1 MAGRIK
7 PLSLNCQVILSMP
20 GNFKQSIRNRMP
32 NFVRKS
38 LGNRI
43 MATIIVSIT
52 LVMSVEI
59 LLDLYFGKKDAL
71 QLMETL
77 SMDLAASTYSGIRYP
92 MSVGD
97 SGAVDQVL
105 TDIREKMEGIEVFIC
120 DTNQLIT
127 WSTHRDKVYTN
138 IADTINNPGPLE
150 ALSVLFASGKAPK
163 ESFETMSDGKRHII
177 IIEPILNEKVCFHCH
192 GSSRKVIGG
201 MIVKTNVERALL
213 TVTAAKNRTIFTT
226 ILALLAIIVI
236 SYAMIEKFI
245 SRRVQR
251 LAGGVKKVAAGDLD
265 FEIQAR
271 SSDEIGDLARSF
283 NIMTHELKEA
293 RDEITNWT
301 LTLEDLVE
309 ERTAQLKRAQE
320 NAIQAEKMASMGRL
334 AAIVA
339 HEINNP
345 LAGIRTYAKL
355 MLKRGAELFPG
366 DAVKYIQYIETI
378 ESESARCGEIVRGL
392 LQFARPTKPKISQH
406 DINTLVEETLRL
418 VQHQID
424 LLNIEIKLELAPE
437 SPQISCDDQKIKQAL
452 VALLLNACDAVQSDT
467 GFIAISTYLM
477 EEKKRVGI
485 AISDNGIGMDEET
498 RSHMFEPFFTTKTVS
513 PEKESSLNSG
523 LGVSVVYEIVK
534 SHQGSIEVES
544 ELGKGTTITICLPQ
558 EPPAHSEQ
566 A

>member
-1 MAGRIK
+1 MTENTKDFFA
-7 PLSLNCQVILSMP
+7 
-20 GNFKQSIRNRMP
+20 NRLP
-32 NFVRKS
+32 NFIRKR
-38 LGNRI
+38 LGHRI

-52 LVMSVEI
+52 LVMGFEI
-59 LLDLYFGKKDAL
+59 ILDLYFGKKDAIE
-71 QLMETL
+71 LMETL
-77 SMDLAASTYSGIRYP
+77 SLDLAASTYSGIKYP

-97 SGAVDQVL
+97 SSAVEQVL
-105 TDIREKMEGIEVFIC
+105 TDIREKMEGVEVFIC

-127 WSTHRDKVYTN
+127 WSTHRDKIYKN
-138 IADTINNPGPLE
+138 ITHTIDNEEFLT
-150 ALSVLFASGKAPK
+150 ALSVLLQSGKAPQ
-163 ESFETMSDGKRHII
+163 ESFETDIGGKRHII
-177 IIEPILNEKVCFHCH
+177 IIEPIFNEEVCYHCH
-192 GSSRKVIGG
+192 GSSKQIIGG
-201 MIVKTNVERALL
+201 MIVKTNVERALR
-213 TVTAAKNRTIFTT
+213 TVSAAKNRTILITL
-226 ILALLAIIVI
+226 LALLAIIVI

-437 SPQISCDDQKIKQAL
+437 SLQISCDDQKIKQAL

-485 AISDNGIGMDEET
+485 AISDNGIGMDAET

>member
-1 MAGRIK
+1 MTEHTK
-7 PLSLNCQVILSMP
+7 D
-20 GNFKQSIRNRMP
+20 FFTNRLP
-32 NFVRKS
+32 NFIRKR
-38 LGNRI
+38 LGHRI

-52 LVMSVEI
+52 LVMGVEI
-59 LLDLYFGKKDAL
+59 ILDLYFGKKDAIE
-71 QLMETL
+71 LMETL
-77 SMDLAASTYSGIRYP
+77 SLDLAASTYSGIKYP

-97 SGAVDQVL
+97 SSAVEQVL
-105 TDIREKMEGIEVFIC
+105 TDIREKMEGVEVFIC

-127 WSTHRDKVYTN
+127 WSTHQDKIYKN
-138 IADTINNPGPLE
+138 ITHTIDNKEFLT
-150 ALSVLFASGKAPK
+150 ALSVLLQSGKAPQ
-163 ESFETMSDGKRHII
+163 ESFETYIGGKRHII
-177 IIEPILNEKVCFHCH
+177 IIEPILNEEVCYHCH
-192 GSSRKVIGG
+192 GSSKQIIGG
-201 MIVKTNVERALL
+201 MIVKTNVERALR
-213 TVTAAKNRTIFTT
+213 TVSAAKNRTILITL
-226 ILALLAIIVI
+226 LALLAIIVI

-406 DINTLVEETLRL
+406 DINALVEETLRL

-467 GFIAISTYLM
+467 GFIDISTYLM

-485 AISDNGIGMDEET
+485 AISDNGIGMDAET
-498 RSHMFEPFFTTKTVS
+498 KSHMFEPFFTTKTVS

>member
-1 MAGRIK
+1 MTEHTKDFFA
-7 PLSLNCQVILSMP
+7 
-20 GNFKQSIRNRMP
+20 NRLP
-32 NFVRKS
+32 NFIRKR
-38 LGNRI
+38 LGHRI

-52 LVMSVEI
+52 LVMGVEI
-59 LLDLYFGKKDAL
+59 ILDLYFGKKDAIE
-71 QLMETL
+71 LMETL
-77 SMDLAASTYSGIRYP
+77 SLDLAASTYSGIKYP

-97 SGAVDQVL
+97 SSAVEQVL
-105 TDIREKMEGIEVFIC
+105 TDIREKMEGVEVFIC

-127 WSTHRDKVYTN
+127 WSTHRDKIYKN
-138 IADTINNPGPLE
+138 ITHTIDNEEFLT
-150 ALSVLFASGKAPK
+150 ALNVLLQSGKAPQ
-163 ESFETMSDGKRHII
+163 ESFETDIGGKRHII
-177 IIEPILNEKVCFHCH
+177 IIEPILNEEVCYHCH
-192 GSSRKVIGG
+192 GSSKQIIGG
-201 MIVKTNVERALL
+201 MIVKTNVERALR
-213 TVTAAKNRTIFTT
+213 TVSAAKNRTILITL
-226 ILALLAIIVI
+226 LALLAIIVI

-355 MLKRGAELFPG
+355 ILKRSAELFPG

-513 PEKESSLNSG
+513 PGQESSLNSG
-523 LGVSVVYEIVK
+523 RGVSVVYEIVK

>member
-1 MAGRIK
+1 MTDTIK
-7 PLSLNCQVILSMP
+7 Y
-20 GNFKQSIRNRMP
+20 
-32 NFVRKS
+32 FVRNHLPDLIRKK
-38 LGNRI
+38 LGHRI

-52 LVMSVEI
+52 LVMGVEI
-59 LLDLYFGKKDAL
+59 VLDLYFGKKDAL
-71 QLMETL
+71 EVMETL
-77 SMDLAASTYSGIRYP
+77 SLDLAASTYSGIKYP

-97 SGAVDQVL
+97 SSAVEQVL
-105 TDIREKMEGIEVFIC
+105 TDIREKMEGVEVFIC

-127 WSTHRDKVYTN
+127 WSTHQDKIYKN
-138 IADTINNPGPLE
+138 ITPTINNSEFLS
-150 ALSVLFASGKAPK
+150 ALSLLLQTGEAPK
-163 ESFETMSDGKRHII
+163 ESFEAEIDGKRHII

-192 GSSRKVIGG
+192 GSSKKIIGG
-201 MIVKTNVERALL
+201 MIVKTNVERALM
-213 TVTAAKNRTIFTT
+213 TVSAAKNRTIFTT
-226 ILALLAIIVI
+226 ILALFTIILI

-271 SSDEIGDLARSF
+271 SADEIGDLARSF

-309 ERTAQLKRAQE
+309 ERTTQLKRAQE

-355 MLKRGAELFPG
+355 MLKRRDELFPG
-366 DAVKYIQYIETI
+366 NATKYIQYLETI

-406 DINTLVEETLRL
+406 DINTLVQETLRL
-418 VQHQID
+418 VQHQVD
-424 LLNIEIKLELAPE
+424 LLNIEVKLDLAPE
-437 SPQISCDDQKIKQAL
+437 SPQASCDDQKIKQAL

-467 GFIAISTYLM
+467 GFIAISTYIM
-477 EEKKRVGI
+477 AKKKKVGI
-485 AISDNGIGMDEET
+485 AVSDNGIGMDEET
-498 RSHMFEPFFTTKTVS
+498 KAHMFEPFFTTKTVS
-513 PEKESSLNSG
+513 PEKEASLNSG

-534 SHQGSIEVES
+534 SHQGNIEVES

-558 EPPAHSEQ
+558 EPEASCEQ
-566 A
+566 G

>member
-1 MAGRIK
+1 MTDTIK
-7 PLSLNCQVILSMP
+7 YFV
-20 GNFKQSIRNRMP
+20 RNRLP
-32 NFVRKS
+32 DLIRKK
-38 LGNRI
+38 LGHRI

-52 LVMSVEI
+52 LVMGVEI
-59 LLDLYFGKKDAL
+59 VLDLYFGKKDAL
-71 QLMETL
+71 EVMETL
-77 SMDLAASTYSGIRYP
+77 SLDLAASTYSGIKYP

-97 SGAVDQVL
+97 SSAVEQVL
-105 TDIREKMEGIEVFIC
+105 TDIREKMEGVEVFIC

-127 WSTHRDKVYTN
+127 WSTHQDKIYKN
-138 IADTINNPGPLE
+138 ITPTINNSEFLS
-150 ALSVLFASGKAPK
+150 ALSLLLQTGEAPK
-163 ESFETMSDGKRHII
+163 ESFEAEIDGKRHII

-192 GSSRKVIGG
+192 GSSKKIIGG
-201 MIVKTNVERALL
+201 MIVKTNVERALM
-213 TVTAAKNRTIFTT
+213 TVSAAKNRTIFTT
-226 ILALLAIIVI
+226 ILALFTIILI

-271 SSDEIGDLARSF
+271 SADEIGDLARSF

-309 ERTAQLKRAQE
+309 ERTTQLKRAQE

-355 MLKRGAELFPG
+355 MLKRRDELFPG
-366 DAVKYIQYIETI
+366 NATKYIQYLETI

-406 DINTLVEETLRL
+406 DINTLVQETLRL
-418 VQHQID
+418 VQHQVD
-424 LLNIEIKLELAPE
+424 LLNIEVKLDLAPE
-437 SPQISCDDQKIKQAL
+437 SPQASCDDQKIKQAL

-467 GFIAISTYLM
+467 GFIAISTYIM
-477 EEKKRVGI
+477 AKKKKVGI
-485 AISDNGIGMDEET
+485 AVSDNGIGMDEET
-498 RSHMFEPFFTTKTVS
+498 KAHMFEPFFTTKTVS
-513 PEKESSLNSG
+513 PEKEASLNSG

-534 SHQGSIEVES
+534 SHQGNIEVES
-544 ELGKGTTITICLPQ
+544 ELGQGTTITICLPQ
-558 EPPAHSEQ
+558 EPEASCEQ
-566 A
+566 G

>member
-1 MAGRIK
+1 MTDSIK
-7 PLSLNCQVILSMP
+7 YFIKNRLPD
-20 GNFKQSIRNRMP
+20 FIR
-32 NFVRKS
+32 KK
-38 LGNRI
+38 LGHRI

-52 LVMSVEI
+52 LVMSFEI
-59 LLDLYFGKKDAL
+59 ILDLYFGKKDAIK
-71 QLMETL
+71 LMETL
-77 SMDLAASTYSGIRYP
+77 SLDLAASTYSGIKYP

-97 SGAVDQVL
+97 SSAVEQVL

-127 WSTHRDKVYTN
+127 WSTHRDKIYTN
-138 IADTINNPGPLE
+138 ITNTINNAEPMA
-150 ALSVLFASGKAPK
+150 ALALLLQSGEAPK
-163 ESFETMSDGKRHII
+163 ESFEAEIDGKRHII
-177 IIEPILNEKVCFHCH
+177 IIEPILNEEACFHCH
-192 GSSRKVIGG
+192 GSSRKIIGG
-201 MIVKTNVERALL
+201 MIVKTNVERALR
-213 TVTAAKNRTIFTT
+213 TVTAAKNRTILTT

-424 LLNIEIKLELAPE
+424 LLNIEIKLELASE

-467 GFIAISTYLM
+467 GFIDISTYLM

>member
-1 MAGRIK
+1 MLTNMKNFIK
-7 PLSLNCQVILSMP
+7 
-20 GNFKQSIRNRMP
+20 NRLP
-32 NFVRKS
+32 NLVKKS

-52 LVMSVEI
+52 LVMGVEI
-59 LLDLYFGKKDAL
+59 LLDLYFGKRDTLK
-71 QLMETL
+71 LMETL

-127 WSTHRDKVYTN
+127 WSTHRNKVYTN
-138 IADTINNPGPLE
+138 IAGTIKNTASLE
-150 ALSVLFASGKAPK
+150 ALSLLLRTGKAPR
-163 ESFETMSDGKRHII
+163 ESFETVSDGKRHII
-177 IIEPILNEKVCFHCH
+177 IIEPILNEKDCYHCH
-192 GSSRKVIGG
+192 GSSRPVIGG
-201 MIVKTNVERALL
+201 MIVKTDVERALQ

-226 ILALLAIIVI
+226 ILALLAIIAI
-236 SYAMIEKFI
+236 SFAMIEKFI

-251 LAGGVKKVAAGDLD
+251 LADAVKKVASGDLD

-271 SSDEIGDLARSF
+271 SADEIGDLANSF
-283 NIMTHELKEA
+283 NSMTHELKEA

-355 MLKRGAELFPG
+355 MLKRRIELFP
-366 DAVKYIQYIETI
+366 DEYAKYVQYLETI
-378 ESESARCGEIVRGL
+378 ESEAARCGEIVRGL

-406 DINTLVEETLRL
+406 DINTLVQETLRL
-418 VQHQID
+418 VQHQVD
-424 LLNIEIKLELAPE
+424 LLNIEVTLDLAPE
-437 SPQISCDDQKIKQAL
+437 SPQVNCDDQKIKQAL

-467 GFIAISTYLM
+467 GCIVLHTRLL
-477 EEKKRVGI
+477 EREKRVKLVVE
-485 AISDNGIGMDEET
+485 DNGIGMDEET

-513 PEKESSLNSG
+513 PEKETSLNSG

-534 SHQGSIEVES
+534 SHNGTIEVES
-544 ELGKGTTITICLPQ
+544 VLGQGTIISIWLPQ
-558 EPPAHSEQ
+558 DTPTAGTEP
-566 A
+566 

>member
-1 MAGRIK
+1 MTDSIK
-7 PLSLNCQVILSMP
+7 YFIKNRLPD
-20 GNFKQSIRNRMP
+20 FIR
-32 NFVRKS
+32 KK
-38 LGNRI
+38 LGHRI

-52 LVMSVEI
+52 LVMSFEI
-59 LLDLYFGKKDAL
+59 ILDLYFGKKDAIK
-71 QLMETL
+71 LMETL
-77 SMDLAASTYSGIRYP
+77 SLDLAASTYSGIKYP

-97 SGAVDQVL
+97 SSAVEQVL

-127 WSTHRDKVYTN
+127 WSTHRDKIYTN
-138 IADTINNPGPLE
+138 ITNTINNAEPMA
-150 ALSVLFASGKAPK
+150 ALALLLQSGEAPK
-163 ESFETMSDGKRHII
+163 ESFEAEIDGKRHII
-177 IIEPILNEKVCFHCH
+177 IIEPILNEEACFHCH
-192 GSSRKVIGG
+192 GSSRKIIGG
-201 MIVKTNVERALL
+201 MIVKTNVERALR
-213 TVTAAKNRTIFTT
+213 TVTAAKNRTILTT

-392 LQFARPTKPKISQH
+392 LQFARPTKPKIGQH

-424 LLNIEIKLELAPE
+424 LLNIEIKLELASE

-467 GFIAISTYLM
+467 GFIDISTYLM

-558 EPPAHSEQ
+558 EPPAHREQ

>member
-1 MAGRIK
+1 MTK
-7 PLSLNCQVILSMP
+7 TTK
-20 GNFKQSIRNRMP
+20 NFFTNRLP
-32 NFVRKS
+32 NFIRKR
-38 LGNRI
+38 LGHRI

-52 LVMSVEI
+52 LVMGFEI
-59 LLDLYFGKKDAL
+59 VLDLYFGKKDAIE
-71 QLMETL
+71 LMETL
-77 SMDLAASTYSGIRYP
+77 SLDLAASTYSGIKYP

-97 SGAVDQVL
+97 SSAVEQVL

-127 WSTHRDKVYTN
+127 WSTHRDKIYKN
-138 IADTINNPGPLE
+138 ITHTINNEEFLTALGVLLQSGE
-150 ALSVLFASGKAPK
+150 APQ
-163 ESFETMSDGKRHII
+163 ESFETDIGGKRHII
-177 IIEPILNEKVCFHCH
+177 IVEPILNEEVCYHCH
-192 GSSRKVIGG
+192 GSSKQIIGG
-201 MIVKTNVERALL
+201 MIVKTNVERALM
-213 TVTAAKNRTIFTT
+213 TVSAAKNRTVLITL
-226 ILALLAIIVI
+226 LALLAIIVI

-437 SPQISCDDQKIKQAL
+437 SPEISCDDQKIKQAL

-467 GFIAISTYLM
+467 GFIAISTHIL

-534 SHQGSIEVES
+534 SHQGTIEVES

-558 EPPAHSEQ
+558 EPAAHSEQ

>member
-1 MAGRIK
+1 MTDSIK
-7 PLSLNCQVILSMP
+7 YFIKNRLPD
-20 GNFKQSIRNRMP
+20 FIR
-32 NFVRKS
+32 KK
-38 LGNRI
+38 LGHRI

-52 LVMSVEI
+52 LVMSFEI
-59 LLDLYFGKKDAL
+59 ILDLYFGKKDAIK
-71 QLMETL
+71 LMETL
-77 SMDLAASTYSGIRYP
+77 SLDLAASTYSGIKYP

-97 SGAVDQVL
+97 SSAVEQVL

-127 WSTHRDKVYTN
+127 WSTHRDKIYTN
-138 IADTINNPGPLE
+138 ITNTINNAEPMA
-150 ALSVLFASGKAPK
+150 ALALLLQSGEAPK
-163 ESFETMSDGKRHII
+163 ESFEAEIDGKRHII
-177 IIEPILNEKVCFHCH
+177 IIEPILNEEACFHCH
-192 GSSRKVIGG
+192 GSSRKIIGG
-201 MIVKTNVERALL
+201 MIVKTNVERALR
-213 TVTAAKNRTIFTT
+213 TVTAAKNRTILTT

-392 LQFARPTKPKISQH
+392 LQFARPTKPKIGQH

-467 GFIAISTYLM
+467 GFIDISTYLM

>member
-1 MAGRIK
+1 MTEHTKDFFA
-7 PLSLNCQVILSMP
+7 
-20 GNFKQSIRNRMP
+20 NRLP
-32 NFVRKS
+32 NFIRKR
-38 LGNRI
+38 LGHRI

-52 LVMSVEI
+52 LVMGVEI
-59 LLDLYFGKKDAL
+59 ILDLYFGKKDAIE
-71 QLMETL
+71 LMETL
-77 SMDLAASTYSGIRYP
+77 SLDLAASTYSGIKYP

-97 SGAVDQVL
+97 SSAVEQVL
-105 TDIREKMEGIEVFIC
+105 TDIREKMEGVEVFIC

-127 WSTHRDKVYTN
+127 WSTHRDKIYKN
-138 IADTINNPGPLE
+138 ITHTIDNEEFLT
-150 ALSVLFASGKAPK
+150 ALNVLLQSGKAPQ
-163 ESFETMSDGKRHII
+163 ESFETDIGGKRHII
-177 IIEPILNEKVCFHCH
+177 IIEPILNEEVCYHCH
-192 GSSRKVIGG
+192 GSSKQIIGG
-201 MIVKTNVERALL
+201 MIVKTNVERALR
-213 TVTAAKNRTIFTT
+213 TVSAAKNRTILITL
-226 ILALLAIIVI
+226 LALLAIIVI

>member
-1 MAGRIK
+1 
-7 PLSLNCQVILSMP
+7 
-20 GNFKQSIRNRMP
+20 
-32 NFVRKS
+32 
-38 LGNRI
+38 

-52 LVMSVEI
+52 LVMSFEI
-59 LLDLYFGKKDAL
+59 VFDLYFGKKDAIE
-71 QLMETL
+71 LMETL
-77 SMDLAASTYSGIRYP
+77 SLDLAASTYSGIKYP

-97 SGAVDQVL
+97 SGAVEQVL
-105 TDIREKMEGIEVFIC
+105 TDIREKMDGVEVFIC

-127 WSTHRDKVYTN
+127 WSTHRDKIYKN
-138 IADTINNPGPLE
+138 ITHTINNTEFLA
-150 ALSVLFASGKAPK
+150 ALSILLQSGEAPK
-163 ESFETMSDGKRHII
+163 ESFEAEIDGKRHII
-177 IIEPILNEKVCFHCH
+177 IIEPILNEETCYHCH
-192 GSSRKVIGG
+192 GASNKIVGG
-201 MIVKTNVERALL
+201 MIVITNVERALK
-213 TVTAAKNRTIFTT
+213 TVSAAKNRTIFMTL
-226 ILALLAIIVI
+226 LALLAIIVI

-251 LAGGVKKVAAGDLD
+251 LADGVKKVAGGDLD

-293 RDEITNWT
+293 QDEITNWT
-301 LTLEDLVE
+301 LILEDLVE
-309 ERTAQLKRAQE
+309 ERTTQLKRAQE

-355 MLKRGAELFPG
+355 MLKRRDELFHG
-366 DAVKYIQYIETI
+366 DTVKYIQYIETI

-406 DINTLVEETLRL
+406 DINTLVQETLRL
-418 VQHQID
+418 VQHQVD
-424 LLNIEIKLELAPE
+424 LLNIEVKLDLAPD
-437 SPQISCDDQKIKQAL
+437 SPQASCDDQKIKQAL
-452 VALLLNACDAVQSDT
+452 VALLLNACDAVQSET
-467 GFIAISTYLM
+467 GFIAISTYILA
-477 EEKKRVGI
+477 KKKKVGI

-498 RSHMFEPFFTTKTVS
+498 KSHMFEPFFTTKTVS
-513 PEKESSLNSG
+513 PEKETSLNSG

-534 SHQGSIEVES
+534 SHQGNIEVES

-558 EPPAHSEQ
+558 ESEVSSEQ
-566 A
+566 G

>member
-7 PLSLNCQVILSMP
+7 PLSLNYQVILSMP

-251 LAGGVKKVAAGDLD
+251 LAVGVKKVAGGDLD

-271 SSDEIGDLARSF
+271 SADEIGDLARSF
-283 NIMTHELKEA
+283 NTMTHELKEA
-293 RDEITNWT
+293 QDEITNWT

-320 NAIQAEKMASMGRL
+320 NAVQAEKMASMGRL

-355 MLKRGAELFPG
+355 MLKRRAELFPG
-366 DAVKYIQYIETI
+366 DAAKYIQYIETI
-378 ESESARCGEIVRGL
+378 ESESARCGDIVRGL
-392 LQFARPTKPKISQH
+392 LQFARPTKPKISSH
-406 DINTLVEETLRL
+406 DINSLVQETLRL
-418 VQHQID
+418 VQHQVD
-424 LLNIEIKLELAPE
+424 LLNIEVKLDLAPQ
-437 SPQISCDDQKIKQAL
+437 SPQVSCDDQKIKQAL

-467 GFIAISTYLM
+467 GCIVIRTQLLEK
-477 EEKKRVGI
+477 EEKVKI
-485 AISDNGIGMDEET
+485 AVEDNGIGMDEET

-513 PEKESSLNSG
+513 PEKETSLNSG

-534 SHQGSIEVES
+534 SHNGTIEVES
-544 ELGKGTTITICLPQ
+544 ELGKGTIITFWLPQ
-558 EPPAHSEQ
+558 DHAAPDKDG
-566 A
+566 

>member
-1 MAGRIK
+1 MTEHTKDFFA
-7 PLSLNCQVILSMP
+7 
-20 GNFKQSIRNRMP
+20 NRLP
-32 NFVRKS
+32 NFIRKR
-38 LGNRI
+38 LGHRI

-52 LVMSVEI
+52 LVMGVEI
-59 LLDLYFGKKDAL
+59 ILDLYFGKKDAIE
-71 QLMETL
+71 LMETL
-77 SMDLAASTYSGIRYP
+77 SLDLAASTYSGIKYP

-97 SGAVDQVL
+97 SSAVEQVL
-105 TDIREKMEGIEVFIC
+105 TDIREKMEGVEVFIC

-127 WSTHRDKVYTN
+127 WSTHRDKIYKN
-138 IADTINNPGPLE
+138 ITHTIDNEEFLT
-150 ALSVLFASGKAPK
+150 ALNVLLQSGKAPQ
-163 ESFETMSDGKRHII
+163 ESFETDIGGKRHII
-177 IIEPILNEKVCFHCH
+177 IIEPILNEEVCYHCH
-192 GSSRKVIGG
+192 GSSKQIIGG
-201 MIVKTNVERALL
+201 MIVKTNVERALR
-213 TVTAAKNRTIFTT
+213 TVSAAKNRTILITL
-226 ILALLAIIVI
+226 LALLAIIVI

-355 MLKRGAELFPG
+355 ILKRSAELFPG

-392 LQFARPTKPKISQH
+392 LQFARPTKPKIGQH

-467 GFIAISTYLM
+467 GFIDISTYLM

>member
-1 MAGRIK
+1 MAERIK
-7 PLSLNCQVILSMP
+7 LFNLKIAGVKEMTDTTKYFFKNRLP
-20 GNFKQSIRNRMP
+20 GFIR
-32 NFVRKS
+32 KK

-43 MATIIVSIT
+43 MATIIISIT

-59 LLDLYFGKKDAL
+59 VLDLYFGKKDAIEV
-71 QLMETL
+71 METL
-77 SMDLAASTYSGIRYP
+77 SLDLAASTYSGIKYP

-97 SGAVDQVL
+97 SSAVEQVL
-105 TDIREKMEGIEVFIC
+105 TDIREKMEGVEVFIC
-120 DTNQLIT
+120 DTNKLIT
-127 WSTHRDKVYTN
+127 WSTHQDN
-138 IADTINNPGPLE
+138 IYKNITHTINNTEFLS
-150 ALSVLFASGKAPK
+150 ALKVLLQSGEAPK
-163 ESFETMSDGKRHII
+163 ESFEAEINGKRHII
-177 IIEPILNEKVCFHCH
+177 IIEPILNEEVCFHCH
-192 GSSRKVIGG
+192 GSSKKIIGG
-201 MIVKTNVERALL
+201 MIVKTNVERALM
-213 TVTAAKNRTIFTT
+213 TVTAAKNRTILITF
-226 ILALLAIIVI
+226 LALLAIIVI

-271 SSDEIGDLARSF
+271 SADEIGDLARSF

-355 MLKRGAELFPG
+355 MLKRSGELFP
-366 DAVKYIQYIETI
+366 DSATKYIQYLETI

-406 DINTLVEETLRL
+406 DINTLVQETLRL
-418 VQHQID
+418 VQHQVD
-424 LLNIEIKLELAPE
+424 LLNIEVKLDLDPK
-437 SPQISCDDQKIKQAL
+437 SPQASCDDQKIKQAL

-467 GFIAISTYLM
+467 GFIAISTYIM
-477 EEKKRVGI
+477 AKKKKVGI

-498 RSHMFEPFFTTKTVS
+498 KSHMFEPFFTTKTVS
-513 PEKESSLNSG
+513 PDKEASLNSG

-534 SHQGSIEVES
+534 SHQGNIEVES
-544 ELGKGTTITICLPQ
+544 ELGKGTTISICLPQ
-558 EPPAHSEQ
+558 EPETSCELE
-566 A
+566 

>member
-1 MAGRIK
+1 MTDSIK
-7 PLSLNCQVILSMP
+7 YFIKNRLPD
-20 GNFKQSIRNRMP
+20 FIR
-32 NFVRKS
+32 KK
-38 LGNRI
+38 LGHRI

-52 LVMSVEI
+52 LVMSFEI
-59 LLDLYFGKKDAL
+59 ILDLYFGKKDAIK
-71 QLMETL
+71 LMETL
-77 SMDLAASTYSGIRYP
+77 SLDLAASTYSGIKYP

-97 SGAVDQVL
+97 SSAVEQVL

-127 WSTHRDKVYTN
+127 WSTHRDKIYTN
-138 IADTINNPGPLE
+138 ITNTINNAEPMA
-150 ALSVLFASGKAPK
+150 ALALLLQSGEAPK
-163 ESFETMSDGKRHII
+163 ESFEAEIDGKRHII
-177 IIEPILNEKVCFHCH
+177 IIEPILNEEACFHCH
-192 GSSRKVIGG
+192 GSSRKIIGG
-201 MIVKTNVERALL
+201 MIVKTNVERALR
-213 TVTAAKNRTIFTT
+213 TVTAAKNRTILTT

-424 LLNIEIKLELAPE
+424 LLNIEIKLELASE

-467 GFIAISTYLM
+467 GFIDISTYLM

-558 EPPAHSEQ
+558 EPPAHREQ

>member
-1 MAGRIK
+1 MTDTIK
-7 PLSLNCQVILSMP
+7 YFV
-20 GNFKQSIRNRMP
+20 RNRLP
-32 NFVRKS
+32 DLIRKK
-38 LGNRI
+38 LGHRI

-52 LVMSVEI
+52 LVMGVEI
-59 LLDLYFGKKDAL
+59 VLDLYFGKKDAL
-71 QLMETL
+71 EVMETL
-77 SMDLAASTYSGIRYP
+77 SQDLAASTYSGIKYP

-97 SGAVDQVL
+97 SSAVEQVL
-105 TDIREKMEGIEVFIC
+105 TDIREKMEGVEVFIC

-127 WSTHRDKVYTN
+127 WSTHQDKIYKN
-138 IADTINNPGPLE
+138 ITPTINNSEFLS
-150 ALSVLFASGKAPK
+150 ALSLLLQTGEAPK
-163 ESFETMSDGKRHII
+163 ESFEAEIDGKRHII

-192 GSSRKVIGG
+192 GSSKKIIGG
-201 MIVKTNVERALL
+201 MIVKTNVERALM
-213 TVTAAKNRTIFTT
+213 TVSAAKNRTIFTT
-226 ILALLAIIVI
+226 ILALFTIILI

-271 SSDEIGDLARSF
+271 SADEIGDLARSF

-309 ERTAQLKRAQE
+309 ERTTQLKRAQE

-355 MLKRGAELFPG
+355 MLKRRDELFPG
-366 DAVKYIQYIETI
+366 NATKYIQYLETI

-406 DINTLVEETLRL
+406 DINTLVQETLRL
-418 VQHQID
+418 VQHQVD
-424 LLNIEIKLELAPE
+424 LLNIEVKLDLAPE
-437 SPQISCDDQKIKQAL
+437 SPQASCDDQKIKQAL

-467 GFIAISTYLM
+467 GFIAISTYIM
-477 EEKKRVGI
+477 AKKKKVGI
-485 AISDNGIGMDEET
+485 AVSDNGIGMDEET
-498 RSHMFEPFFTTKTVS
+498 KAHMFEPFFTTKTVS
-513 PEKESSLNSG
+513 PEKEASLNSG

-534 SHQGSIEVES
+534 SHQGNIEVES

-558 EPPAHSEQ
+558 EPEASCEQ
-566 A
+566 G

>member
-1 MAGRIK
+1 MTK
-7 PLSLNCQVILSMP
+7 HTKD
-20 GNFKQSIRNRMP
+20 FFTNRLP
-32 NFVRKS
+32 NFIRKR
-38 LGNRI
+38 LGHRI

-52 LVMSVEI
+52 LVMGVEI
-59 LLDLYFGKKDAL
+59 ILDLYFGKKDAIE
-71 QLMETL
+71 LMETL
-77 SMDLAASTYSGIRYP
+77 SLDLAASTYSGIKYP

-97 SGAVDQVL
+97 SSAVEQVL
-105 TDIREKMEGIEVFIC
+105 TDIREKMEGVEVFIC

-127 WSTHRDKVYTN
+127 WSTHRDKIYKN
-138 IADTINNPGPLE
+138 ITHTIDNEEFLA
-150 ALSVLFASGKAPK
+150 ALSVLLQSGKAPQ
-163 ESFETMSDGKRHII
+163 ESFETYIGGKRHII
-177 IIEPILNEKVCFHCH
+177 IIEPILNEEVCYHCH
-192 GSSRKVIGG
+192 GSSKQIIGG
-201 MIVKTNVERALL
+201 MIVKTNVERALR
-213 TVTAAKNRTIFTT
+213 TVSAAKNRTILITL
-226 ILALLAIIVI
+226 LALLAIIVI

-301 LTLEDLVE
+301 LTLEDLVD

-392 LQFARPTKPKISQH
+392 LQFARPTKPKIGQH

-467 GFIAISTYLM
+467 GFIDISTYLM

-534 SHQGSIEVES
+534 SHLGSIEVES

>member
-1 MAGRIK
+1 MTEHTKDFFA
-7 PLSLNCQVILSMP
+7 
-20 GNFKQSIRNRMP
+20 NRLP
-32 NFVRKS
+32 NFIRKR
-38 LGNRI
+38 LGHRI

-52 LVMSVEI
+52 LVMGVEI
-59 LLDLYFGKKDAL
+59 ILDLYFGKKDAIE
-71 QLMETL
+71 LMETL
-77 SMDLAASTYSGIRYP
+77 SLDLAASTYSGIKYP

-97 SGAVDQVL
+97 SSAVEQVL
-105 TDIREKMEGIEVFIC
+105 TDIREKMEGVEVFIC

-127 WSTHRDKVYTN
+127 WSTHRDKIYKN
-138 IADTINNPGPLE
+138 ITHTIDNEEFLT
-150 ALSVLFASGKAPK
+150 ALNVLLQSGKAPQ
-163 ESFETMSDGKRHII
+163 ESFETDIGGKRHII
-177 IIEPILNEKVCFHCH
+177 IIEPILNEEVCYHCH
-192 GSSRKVIGG
+192 GSSKQIIGG
-201 MIVKTNVERALL
+201 MIVKTNVERALR
-213 TVTAAKNRTIFTT
+213 TVSAAKNRTILITL
-226 ILALLAIIVI
+226 LALLAIIVI

-355 MLKRGAELFPG
+355 ILKRSAELFPG

>member
-1 MAGRIK
+1 MAGNTNNFIK
-7 PLSLNCQVILSMP
+7 TRLPD
-20 GNFKQSIRNRMP
+20 
-32 NFVRKS
+32 FVKKK

-59 LLDLYFGKKDAL
+59 FLDLYFGKKDAIE
-71 QLMETL
+71 LMETL
-77 SMDLAASTYSGIRYP
+77 SLDLAASTYSGIRYP

-97 SGAVDQVL
+97 SSAVERVL
-105 TDIREKMEGIEVFIC
+105 TDIREKMEGVEVFIC

-127 WSTHRDKVYTN
+127 WSTHRDKIYTN
-138 IADTINNPGPLE
+138 ITDTINNSEFLA
-150 ALSVLFASGKAPK
+150 ALSVLLQAGEAPK
-163 ESFETMSDGKRHII
+163 ESFEADLGGKRHII
-177 IIEPILNEKVCFHCH
+177 IVEPILNEGGCFHCH
-192 GSSRKVIGG
+192 GSSKRVIGG
-201 MIVKTNVERALL
+201 MIVKTNVERALM
-213 TVTAAKNRTIFTT
+213 TVTAAKNRTILIT

-251 LAGGVKKVAAGDLD
+251 LADGVKKVAGGDLD

-271 SSDEIGDLARSF
+271 SADEIGDLARSF
-283 NIMTHELKEA
+283 NTMTHELKEA
-293 RDEITNWT
+293 QDEITNWT

-309 ERTAQLKRAQE
+309 ERTAQLQRAQE

-355 MLKRGAELFPG
+355 MLKRSSELFTG
-366 DAVKYIQYIETI
+366 DAAKYAQYLETI

-392 LQFARPTKPKISQH
+392 LQFARPTKPKISRH
-406 DINTLVEETLRL
+406 DINSLVQETLRL
-418 VQHQID
+418 VQHQVD
-424 LLNIEIKLELAPE
+424 LLNIDVELDLAPE
-437 SPQISCDDQKIKQAL
+437 SPEASCDDQKIKQAL
-452 VALLLNACDAVQSDT
+452 VALLLNACDAVQNDT
-467 GFIAISTYLM
+467 GRIVISTKLLAK
-477 EEKKRVGI
+477 EKKVKLVI
-485 AISDNGIGMDEET
+485 QDNGIGMDEET

-513 PEKESSLNSG
+513 PEKETSLNSG

-534 SHQGSIEVES
+534 SHHGTIDVES
-544 ELGKGTTITICLPQ
+544 ALGKGTTITIGLPQ
-558 EPPAHSEQ
+558 ESATLGE
-566 A
+566 

>member
-1 MAGRIK
+1 MT
-7 PLSLNCQVILSMP
+7 N
-20 GNFKQSIRNRMP
+20 SINSFVKNRLP
-32 NFVRKS
+32 DFVRKS
-38 LGNRI
+38 LGHRI

-52 LVMSVEI
+52 LVMGVEI
-59 LLDLYFGKKDAL
+59 ALDLYFGKKDTIA
-71 QLMETL
+71 LMETL

-97 SGAVDQVL
+97 SSAVEQVL

-120 DTNQLIT
+120 DTNNLVT
-127 WSTHRDKVYTN
+127 WSTHRDKVYSSITE
-138 IADTINNPGPLE
+138 IITTTEPLAALKDLLQSGE
-150 ALSVLFASGKAPK
+150 APR
-163 ESFETMSDGKRHII
+163 ESFETEVNGKRHII
-177 IIEPILNEKVCFHCH
+177 ILEPILNEKGCFHCH

-201 MIVKTNVERALL
+201 MVVKTDVERALR
-213 TVTAAKNRTIFTT
+213 TVTAARNRTIYTT
-226 ILALLAIIVI
+226 LLALLTIIVI

-245 SRRVQR
+245 SRRLKRLTGGVQR
-251 LAGGVKKVAAGDLD
+251 VASGELD

-271 SSDEIGDLARSF
+271 SSDELGDLARSF

-309 ERTAQLKRAQE
+309 ERTAQLQRAQE

-355 MLKRGAELFPG
+355 MLKRSGELFTG
-366 DAVKYIQYIETI
+366 DAAKYAQYLGTI

-392 LQFARPTKPKISQH
+392 LQFARPTRPKISRH
-406 DINTLVEETLRL
+406 DINTLVQETLRL

-424 LLNIEIKLELAPE
+424 LLNIDVELDLASEAPE
-437 SPQISCDDQKIKQAL
+437 ANCDDQKIKQAL
-452 VALLLNACDAVQSDT
+452 VALLLNACDAVQTDT
-467 GFIAISTYLM
+467 GHIVIRTRLLA
-477 EEKKRVGI
+477 EEKKVELVI
-485 AISDNGIGMDEET
+485 QDNGIGMDEET

-513 PEKESSLNSG
+513 PEKEASLNSG

-534 SHQGSIEVES
+534 SHQGSINVES
-544 ELGKGTTITICLPQ
+544 TLGKGTIINIFLPQ
-558 EPPAHSEQ
+558 EPSFPEE
-566 A
+566 

>member
-1 MAGRIK
+1 MAGNTNTFIK
-7 PLSLNCQVILSMP
+7 
-20 GNFKQSIRNRMP
+20 NRLP
-32 NFVRKS
+32 DFVRKK

-59 LLDLYFGKKDAL
+59 FLDLYFGKKDAIE
-71 QLMETL
+71 LMETL

-97 SGAVDQVL
+97 SSAVEQVL
-105 TDIREKMEGIEVFIC
+105 TDIREKMEGVEVFIC

-127 WSTHRDKVYTN
+127 WSTHRDKIYTN
-138 IADTINNPGPLE
+138 INDTINNSEFLA
-150 ALSVLFASGKAPK
+150 ALSVLFQSGEAPK
-163 ESFETMSDGKRHII
+163 ESFEADLDGKRHII
-177 IIEPILNEKVCFHCH
+177 IVEPILNEADCFHCH
-192 GSSRKVIGG
+192 GSSKRIIGG
-201 MIVKTNVERALL
+201 MIVKTNVERALR
-213 TVTAAKNRTIFTT
+213 TVTAAKNRTIFIT
-226 ILALLAIIVI
+226 ILALLAIIGI

-251 LAGGVKKVAAGDLD
+251 LADGVKKVAGGDLD

-271 SSDEIGDLARSF
+271 SADEIGDLARSF
-283 NIMTHELKEA
+283 NTMTHELKEA
-293 RDEITNWT
+293 QDEITNWT

-309 ERTAQLKRAQE
+309 ERTAQLQRAQE

-355 MLKRGAELFPG
+355 MLKRSSELFTG
-366 DAVKYIQYIETI
+366 DAAKYAQYLETI

-392 LQFARPTKPKISQH
+392 LQFARPTKPKISRH
-406 DINTLVEETLRL
+406 DINSLVQETLRL
-418 VQHQID
+418 VQHQVD
-424 LLNIEIKLELAPE
+424 LLNIDVELDLAPE
-437 SPQISCDDQKIKQAL
+437 SPEASCDDQKIKQAL
-452 VALLLNACDAVQSDT
+452 VALLLNACDAVQNDT
-467 GFIAISTYLM
+467 GRIIICTRLLAKENKVELVIQ
-477 EEKKRVGI
+477 
-485 AISDNGIGMDEET
+485 DNGIGMDEET

-513 PEKESSLNSG
+513 PEKETSLNSG

-534 SHQGSIEVES
+534 SHHGTIDVES
-544 ELGKGTTITICLPQ
+544 ALGKGTTITIGLPQ
-558 EPPAHSEQ
+558 EPATLGE
-566 A
+566 

>member
-1 MAGRIK
+1 MTEHTKDFFA
-7 PLSLNCQVILSMP
+7 
-20 GNFKQSIRNRMP
+20 NRLP
-32 NFVRKS
+32 NFIRKK
-38 LGNRI
+38 LGHRI

-52 LVMSVEI
+52 LVMSFEI
-59 LLDLYFGKKDAL
+59 ILDLYFGKKDAIE
-71 QLMETL
+71 LMETL
-77 SMDLAASTYSGIRYP
+77 SLDLAASTYSGIKYP

-97 SGAVDQVL
+97 SSAVEQVL
-105 TDIREKMEGIEVFIC
+105 TDIREKMEGVEVFIC

-127 WSTHRDKVYTN
+127 WSTHRDKIYKN
-138 IADTINNPGPLE
+138 ITHTIDNEEFLT
-150 ALSVLFASGKAPK
+150 ALNVLLQSGKAPQ
-163 ESFETMSDGKRHII
+163 ESFETDIGGKRHII
-177 IIEPILNEKVCFHCH
+177 IIEPILNEEVCYHCH
-192 GSSRKVIGG
+192 GSSKQIIGG
-201 MIVKTNVERALL
+201 MIVKTNVERALR
-213 TVTAAKNRTIFTT
+213 TVSAAKNRTILITL
-226 ILALLAIIVI
+226 LALLAIIVI

-355 MLKRGAELFPG
+355 ILKRSAELFPG

-467 GFIAISTYLM
+467 GFIDISTYLM